1 MIEPQI
7 TIKADGTAWIW
18 LPETRSEIPELA
30 GLILPAG
37 IHSERLLPA
46 LTAELLI
53 GLWRDYDA
61 EGLQ

>member
-18 LPETRSEIPELA
+18 LPETRLA
-30 GLILPAG
+30 GITIPAG